1 MVQSVDD
8 DDIIWYL
15 ILIIWLRKRED
26 WICQLHYLFSDILY
40 TSKCCHGELEN
51 INSKWQQYNETNFND
66 LNTKMT
72 TNEVNGYLGHGETQA
87 ENSGWLNLS
96 I

>member
-1 MVQSVDD
+1 
-8 DDIIWYL
+8 
-15 ILIIWLRKRED
+15 
-26 WICQLHYLFSDILY
+26 
-40 TSKCCHGELEN
+40 
-51 INSKWQQYNETNFND
+51 
-66 LNTKMT
+66 MT